1 MSALHNRE
9 QPDPG
14 QTPRWRGARGA
25 VTGVLLAGVVVV
37 CLSIL
42 LPLTAS
48 TRPPVRDITL
58 VARDMAFYLD
68 GGSEPNPTIQVRTG
82 ETVQLTVLNRD
93 PGLKHNLTI
102 EALGLDMPLLE
113 TDASMRVRLRAPSRP
128 GRLPYVCAPHSEMMR
143 GVIEVVGSR

>member
-1 MSALHNRE
+1 MVVDQRR
-9 QPDPG
+9 
-14 QTPRWRGARGA
+14 PRVGRWGRDRGAMTAVLTLAVGA
-25 VTGVLLAGVVVV
+25 VSLL
-37 CLSIL
+37 LL
-42 LPLTAS
+42 LPLVAS
-48 TRPPVRDITL
+48 TRTAVRDITL

-102 EALGLDMPLLE
+102 EALGLDMPHLE
-113 TDASMRVRLRAPSRP
+113 TGASKRVRLRAPSRP

>member
-1 MSALHNRE
+1 MAVDQRR
-9 QPDPG
+9 
-14 QTPRWRGARGA
+14 PRVGRWGRDRGA
-25 VTGVLLAGVVVV
+25 VTAVLTLAVGAVS
-37 CLSIL
+37 LLLL
-42 LPLTAS
+42 LPLAAS
-48 TRPPVRDITL
+48 TRTAVRDITL

-128 GRLPYVCAPHSEMMR
+128 GRLPYVCVPHSEMMR

>member
-1 MSALHNRE
+1 MAVDQRR
-9 QPDPG
+9 
-14 QTPRWRGARGA
+14 PRVGRWGRDRGA
-25 VTGVLLAGVVVV
+25 VTAVLTLAVGAVS
-37 CLSIL
+37 LLLL
-42 LPLTAS
+42 LPLGAS
-48 TRPPVRDITL
+48 TRTAVRDITL

>member
-1 MSALHNRE
+1 MVVDQRR
-9 QPDPG
+9 
-14 QTPRWRGARGA
+14 PRVGRWGRDRGA
-25 VTGVLLAGVVVV
+25 VTAVLTLAVGAVS
-37 CLSIL
+37 LLLL
-42 LPLTAS
+42 LPLAAS
-48 TRPPVRDITL
+48 TRTAVRDITL

-113 TDASMRVRLRAPSRP
+113 TAASRRVRLRAPSRP
-128 GRLPYVCAPHSEMMR
+128 GRLPYGCAPHSEMMR

>member
-1 MSALHNRE
+1 MAVDQRR
-9 QPDPG
+9 
-14 QTPRWRGARGA
+14 PRVGRWGRDRGAMTAVLTLAVGA
-25 VTGVLLAGVVVV
+25 VSLL
-37 CLSIL
+37 LL
-42 LPLTAS
+42 LPLAAS
-48 TRPPVRDITL
+48 TRTAVRDITL

-128 GRLPYVCAPHSEMMR
+128 GHLPYVCAPHSEMMR

>member
-1 MSALHNRE
+1 MAVDQRR
-9 QPDPG
+9 
-14 QTPRWRGARGA
+14 PRVGRWGRDRGAMTAVLTLAVGA
-25 VTGVLLAGVVVV
+25 VSLL
-37 CLSIL
+37 LL
-42 LPLTAS
+42 LPLAAS
-48 TRPPVRDITL
+48 TRTAVRDITV
-58 VARDMAFYLD
+58 VAGDMAFYLD

>member
-1 MSALHNRE
+1 MAVDQRR
-9 QPDPG
+9 
-14 QTPRWRGARGA
+14 PRVGRWGRDRGAMTAVLTLAVGA
-25 VTGVLLAGVVVV
+25 VSLL
-37 CLSIL
+37 LL
-42 LPLTAS
+42 LPLAASNRTA
-48 TRPPVRDITL
+48 VRDITL

-93 PGLKHNLTI
+93 PGFKHNLTI
-102 EALGLDMPLLE
+102 EALGLDMPHLE
-113 TDASMRVRLRAPSRP
+113 TGASKRVRLRAPSRP

>member
-1 MSALHNRE
+1 MAVDQRR
-9 QPDPG
+9 
-14 QTPRWRGARGA
+14 PRVGRWGRDRGAMTAVLTLAVGA
-25 VTGVLLAGVVVV
+25 VSLL
-37 CLSIL
+37 LL
-42 LPLTAS
+42 LPLAASNRTA
-48 TRPPVRDITL
+48 VRDITL

>member
-1 MSALHNRE
+1 MAVDQRR
-9 QPDPG
+9 
-14 QTPRWRGARGA
+14 PRVGRWGRDRGAMTAVLTLAVGA
-25 VTGVLLAGVVVV
+25 VSLL
-37 CLSIL
+37 LL
-42 LPLTAS
+42 LPLAAS
-48 TRPPVRDITL
+48 TRTAVRDITL

>member
-1 MSALHNRE
+1 MVVDQRR
-9 QPDPG
+9 
-14 QTPRWRGARGA
+14 PRVGRWGRDRGA
-25 VTGVLLAGVVVV
+25 VTAVLTLAVGAVS
-37 CLSIL
+37 LLLL
-42 LPLTAS
+42 LPLAAS
-48 TRPPVRDITL
+48 TRTAVRDITL

-102 EALGLDMPLLE
+102 EALGLDMPHLE

>member
-1 MSALHNRE
+1 MVVDQRR
-9 QPDPG
+9 
-14 QTPRWRGARGA
+14 PRVGRWGRDRGA
-25 VTGVLLAGVVVV
+25 VTAVLTLAVGAVS
-37 CLSIL
+37 LLLL
-42 LPLTAS
+42 LPLAAS
-48 TRPPVRDITL
+48 TRTAVRDITL

-102 EALGLDMPLLE
+102 EALGLDMPHLE
-113 TDASMRVRLRAPSRP
+113 TDASMRVRFRAPSRP
-128 GRLPYVCAPHSEMMR
+128 GHLPYVCAPHSEMMR

>member
-1 MSALHNRE
+1 MAVDQRR
-9 QPDPG
+9 
-14 QTPRWRGARGA
+14 PRVGRWGRDRGAMTAVLTLAVGA
-25 VTGVLLAGVVVV
+25 VSLL
-37 CLSIL
+37 LL
-42 LPLTAS
+42 LPLAAS
-48 TRPPVRDITL
+48 TRTAVRDITL

-102 EALGLDMPLLE
+102 EALGLDMPHLE

>member
-1 MSALHNRE
+1 MAVDQRR
-9 QPDPG
+9 
-14 QTPRWRGARGA
+14 PRVGRWGRDRGA
-25 VTGVLLAGVVVV
+25 VTAVLTLAVGAVS
-37 CLSIL
+37 LLLL
-42 LPLTAS
+42 LPLAAS
-48 TRPPVRDITL
+48 TRTAVRDITL
-58 VARDMAFYLD
+58 VARDMAIYLD

-113 TDASMRVRLRAPSRP
+113 TDASLRVRLRAPSRP

-143 GVIEVVGSR
+143 GVIEVVWSR

>member
-1 MSALHNRE
+1 MVVDQRR
-9 QPDPG
+9 
-14 QTPRWRGARGA
+14 PRVGRWGRDRGA
-25 VTGVLLAGVVVV
+25 VTAVLTLAVGAVS
-37 CLSIL
+37 LLLL
-42 LPLTAS
+42 LPLAAS
-48 TRPPVRDITL
+48 TRTAVRDITL

>member
-1 MSALHNRE
+1 MAVDQRR
-9 QPDPG
+9 
-14 QTPRWRGARGA
+14 PRVGRWGRDRGAMTAVLPLAVGA
-25 VTGVLLAGVVVV
+25 VSLL
-37 CLSIL
+37 LL
-42 LPLTAS
+42 LPLAAS
-48 TRPPVRDITL
+48 TRTAVRDITL

>member
-1 MSALHNRE
+1 MAVDQRK
-9 QPDPG
+9 
-14 QTPRWRGARGA
+14 PRVGRWGRGRGA
-25 VTGVLLAGVVVV
+25 VIAVATLAVGAVSLL
-37 CLSIL
+37 LL

-48 TRPPVRDITL
+48 TRTAVRDITL
-58 VARDMAFYLD
+58 VVRDMAFYLD

-82 ETVQLTVLNRD
+82 ETVQLTLLNRD

-102 EALGLDMPLLE
+102 EALGLDMPHLE
-113 TDASMRVRLRAPSRP
+113 TDASMKVRLRAPSRP